1 MSSPSFQ
8 SIYTLYQ
15 DCFGEFPECCVD
27 YDFFCQ
33 QMDLPHC
40 RILHREGGV
49 AVLSDTSVLLLM
61 VPQNKRGRG
70 IGSGLLEEAERI
82 LFSDREK
89 LQLGASTHCLFPGVP
104 LITPS
109 SGDFF
114 KHRGYSAPREHVNM
128 LLPLKDFDLEQCPSR
143 LPEGMTFGLI
153 PADETAQL
161 LQAVASVDED
171 WCVYFHPEDNSVYG
185 LHQGEEIV
193 GFVILDFDGLPY
205 RRSPGEK
212 VGSIGCVGIVP
223 QKRSSGA
230 GLAMVAHAAQLLK
243 DSGTDSAYI
252 GFTHLEH
259 WYAKLGAK
267 VIRRFW
273 TGTKSAPL
281 Q

>member
-1 MSSPSFQ
+1 
-8 SIYTLYQ
+8 
-15 DCFGEFPECCVD
+15 
-27 YDFFCQ
+27 
-33 QMDLPHC
+33 
-40 RILHREGGV
+40 
-49 AVLSDTSVLLLM
+49 M
-61 VPQNKRGRG
+61 VPNQERGRG
-70 IGSGLLEEAERI
+70 IGYGLLEEAERI
-82 LFSDREK
+82 LFTDQK
-89 LQLGASTHCLFPGVP
+89 KVQLGASTHCLFPGVP

-109 SGDFF
+109 SADFF

-128 LLPLKDFDLEQCPSR
+128 LLPLENFDLAQCPSR
-143 LPEGMTFGLI
+143 LPDGMTFGLI
-153 PADETAQL
+153 TVEETAQL
-161 LQAVASVDED
+161 QKAVASVDED

-205 RRSPGEK
+205 RRFPNEK

-230 GLAMVAHAAQLLK
+230 GLAMVACAAQLLK
-243 DSGTDSAYI
+243 DSGTGSAYI

-273 TGTKSAPL
+273 TGSKSAPL